1 MPRRFVTS
9 QRFFTTGHRKPGPL
23 LHIPV
28 YTNGMKPLR
37 RNPGALAVVL
47 HTCLLVL
54 LTIGA
59 PAQDSIK
66 GLHALGPDPALA
78 QKLNLFGQF
87 VGDWQCEVVSVDANG
102 KRTKGQAEWHFGWV
116 LDGRAIQD
124 VWVARDD
131 VSKPNAPISEWGTT
145 VRFYDPK
152 SDIWRVV
159 WAGPRRGSLLAFVAR
174 QSANEIVMEVDYVQG
189 LARMN
194 PTDGPPIH
202 RGQWIFDDI
211 KPGSFHWRAVIS
223 HDGGKTW
230 QLQSEM
236 FAHRVNSSANKKM
249 P

>member
-1 MPRRFVTS
+1 
-9 QRFFTTGHRKPGPL
+9 
-23 LHIPV
+23 
-28 YTNGMKPLR
+28 MKPLR